1 MGQYLQAGICY
12 QIVIRKREFADVIT
26 TEQLCE
32 ELKKE
37 IDISLFNVEETGEH
51 VRFLIKEEIVLE
63 QLHDFMRHQL
73 SLYDGGYVDIF
84 ESILSKISQKKSLT
98 EIIDFAKEKKSRFF
112 NETDVYQ
119 HFTVLSW
126 KSIGVKVSL
135 LAFVCEGKILMECYG
150 DFMQYL
156 ERLVRSN
163 SKQTI
168 AGAFR
173 AFID

>member
-12 QIVIRKREFADVIT
+12 QLVIRKREFADVIT

-32 ELKKE
+32 ELNKE
-37 IDISLFNVEETGEH
+37 FDISLFDVEETDEH
-51 VRFLIKEEIVLE
+51 VRFLIKEAVVLE
-63 QLHDFMRHQL
+63 QLHDFMQQQF

-135 LAFVCEGKILMECYG
+135 LTFLCEGKILMECYG
-150 DFMQYL
+150 DFLQYL
-156 ERLVRSN
+156 EKLVRSN